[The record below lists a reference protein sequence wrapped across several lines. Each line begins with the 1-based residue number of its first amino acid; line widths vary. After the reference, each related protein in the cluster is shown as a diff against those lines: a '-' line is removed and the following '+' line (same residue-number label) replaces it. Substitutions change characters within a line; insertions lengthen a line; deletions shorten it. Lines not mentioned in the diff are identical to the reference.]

1 MIVSTDDGEA
11 GRGGDVLARIAR
23 RETGLL
29 LFGMTPPR
37 RSSTSEER
45 QRIADVTLQRLV
57 ELDLDGLVLY
67 DIADEADRN
76 AHERPFPYLPTIDPA
91 DFHADH
97 LAAWTKPVI
106 IYRCVGKYPSTDIET
121 WLLAQHPANVG
132 TVFVGAPSR
141 PAPVLTDL
149 SSAQALW
156 SKVRPELPL
165 GGVAIPERH
174 TARRQEHQRLIA
186 KQTKGCS
193 FFITQVVYDINA
205 AKNLVSDYHYGCIEA
220 GIDPVPI
227 IFTLSVCGSIKT
239 LEFLRW
245 LGVDVPRWMEN
256 ALAHAGDTLSESYDL
271 CLATSH
277 ELGAFCD
284 GLDMPYGFN
293 VESVSNRKAEIETTV
308 RLAAHLRQ
316 SRP

>member
-1 MIVSTDDGEA
+1 MTVSTDDGEA
-11 GRGGDVLARIAR
+11 GRGGNVLARIAR

-45 QRIADVTLQRLV
+45 QRIADLTLERLM

-91 DFHADH
+91 DFHAEH

-106 IYRCVGKYPSTDIET
+106 IYRCVGKYPSTDIQT

-141 PAPVLTDL
+141 AAPVLTDL

-205 AKNLVSDYHYGCIEA
+205 AKNLVSDYHYGCIAA
-220 GIDPVPI
+220 GMDPVPI

-256 ALAHAGDTLSESYDL
+256 ALAHAGDTLSESYDQ

-277 ELGAFCD
+277 ELATFCD
-284 GLDMPYGFN
+284 RLDMPYGFN

-308 RLAAHLRQ
+308 RLAAHLRP

>member
-1 MIVSTDDGEA
+1 MSTDDGGV
-11 GRGGDVLARIAR
+11 GRGSNLLARIAR
-23 RETGLL
+23 RDTGLL

-45 QRIADVTLQRLV
+45 QRIANVALERIMQ
-57 ELDLDGLVLY
+57 LDLDGLVLY

-76 AHERPFPYLPTIDPA
+76 AHERPFPYLPTVDPA

-106 IYRCVGKYPSTDIET
+106 IYRCVGKYRSTDIET
-121 WLLAQHPANVG
+121 WLRAQPPHNVA

-141 PAPVLTDL
+141 TAPALTDL
-149 SSAQALW
+149 PSAQALW

-174 TARRQEHQRLIA
+174 TARHQEHQRLVA
-186 KQTKGCS
+186 KQAKGCT
-193 FFITQVVYDINA
+193 FFITQVVYDVNA

-220 GIDPVPI
+220 GIDPVPM

-245 LGVDVPRWMEN
+245 LGVDVPRWMQN
-256 ALAHAGDTLSESYDL
+256 ALTHAGDTLSESYDQS
-271 CLATSH
+271 LATSH
-277 ELGAFCD
+277 ELATFCD
-284 GLDMPYGFN
+284 GLNMPYGFN
-293 VESVSNRKAEIETTV
+293 VESVSNRKVEIETSV

-316 SRP
+316 SHP

>member
-1 MIVSTDDGEA
+1 MSTDDAEA
-11 GRGGDVLARIAR
+11 GRGGNVLARIAR

-45 QRIADVTLQRLV
+45 QRIADVTLERLM
-57 ELDLDGLVLY
+57 ELDLYGLVLY
-67 DIADEADRN
+67 DIADEAGRN

-91 DFHADH
+91 DYHADH

-106 IYRCVGKYPSTDIET
+106 IYRCVGKYPSTEIET

-132 TVFVGAPSR
+132 TVFVGASSR

-220 GIDPVPI
+220 GMDPVPI

-256 ALAHAGDTLSESYDL
+256 ALAHAGDTLSESYDQ

-277 ELGAFCD
+277 ELATFCD
-284 GLDMPYGFN
+284 RLDMPYGFN

-308 RLAAHLRQ
+308 RLAAHLRP

>member
-1 MIVSTDDGEA
+1 MSTDDGEA
-11 GRGGDVLARIAR
+11 GRGGNLLARIAR

-37 RSSTSEER
+37 RSSTPEER
-45 QRIADVTLQRLV
+45 QRIADVTLERLV
-57 ELDLDGLVLY
+57 QVDLDGLVLY
-67 DIADEADRN
+67 DIADETDRN
-76 AHERPFPYLPTIDPA
+76 AHERPFPYLPIVDPA

-106 IYRCVGKYPSTDIET
+106 IYRCVGKYPRTDIET
-121 WLLAQHPANVG
+121 WLLAQQPANVG
-132 TVFVGAPSR
+132 SVFVGAPSR
-141 PAPVLTDL
+141 TALVLTDL

-174 TARRQEHQRLIA
+174 TARHQEHQRLIA

-193 FFITQVVYDINA
+193 FFITQVVYDVNA

-220 GIDPVPI
+220 GMDPVPI
-227 IFTLSVCGSIKT
+227 IFTLSVCGSLKT

-256 ALAHAGDTLSESYDL
+256 ALAHAGDTLSESYDH

-277 ELGAFCD
+277 ELATFCD
-284 GLDMPYGFN
+284 RLNVPYGFN

-308 RLAAHLRQ
+308 RLAAHLRR
-316 SRP
+316 SHP